1 MVKSALTISMCFIL
15 LACSDNTEH
24 AKSLVLSSL
33 AEVRGVHFQNLENFP
48 GNVVCGEYRNSDP
61 MMSSSEFRRFIVVG
75 DVANNRPSDDDWEIF
90 CSSDPAAALQ
100 NRLGIGPLQNP
111 ETQIS
116 QVRSDLEQIGVAL
129 KEYLADNFTLPTTAQ
144 GLSALA
150 TATTTPPLPR
160 KFRTGGYL
168 STIPTDPWG
177 RPYIYERS
185 GLGGVAEE
193 FKLYTLGADGVAG
206 GTGEDADVK
215 IEHLKYLAFIDP

>member
-1 MVKSALTISMCFIL
+1 MVKSVLSISMCLLL

-24 AKSLVLSSL
+24 AKSLMMSRL
-33 AEVRGVHFQNLENFP
+33 AETRGVEFQNLESFP
-48 GNVVCGEYRNSDP
+48 GDVVCGEYRGSDP
-61 MMSSSEFRRFIVVG
+61 MMSSSDFRRFIVVG
-75 DVANNRPSDDDWEIF
+75 DVADNRPSDDDWAIF

-100 NRLGIGPLQNP
+100 TRLGIGPLQDP

-116 QVRSDLEQIGVAL
+116 QVRSDLEQIGAAL
-129 KEYLADNFTLPTTAQ
+129 REYLTDNFALPTTTQ

-150 TATTTPPLPR
+150 TATTTAPLPR
-160 KFRTGGYL
+160 KFKTGGYL
-168 STIPTDPWG
+168 ATIPTDPWG
-177 RPYIYERS
+177 RAYVYERS

-215 IEHLKYLAFIDP
+215 FEHLKYLTFIDP